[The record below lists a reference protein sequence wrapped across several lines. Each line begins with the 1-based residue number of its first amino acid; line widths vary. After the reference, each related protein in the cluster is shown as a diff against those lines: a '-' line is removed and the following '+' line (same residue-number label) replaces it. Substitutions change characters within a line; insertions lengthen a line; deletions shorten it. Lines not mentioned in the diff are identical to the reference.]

1 MTLIHLGL
9 DDLYK
14 EYIMKNVLFVAGLS
28 ERYYYDVFAASCIE
42 NGLSV
47 YVFDP
52 GRIPN
57 QATMHMSLDDSGS
70 VFGFIDVFKYVGQ
83 ELVEARLQI
92 REIDVAW
99 YLRENSDDEEETDTS
114 LEIRFAKNESR
125 RAFLSFIAVLDCK
138 WVNRKE
144 SIARVSSNKL
154 YQQQI
159 AQRCGLK
166 TPQTII
172 SNDPESVAVFSAEE
186 NGLLLKTLGYM
197 KLDALGNDFL
207 YSERFSHEELV
218 GSYEAIQACP
228 VFAQQYVEKRY
239 EYRVMV
245 IGNQVLACRI
255 DSQASPMTRT
265 DWRHYDFDNV
275 EHVRVEL
282 PNEIQAC
289 LINFMHELE
298 LNYGAIDLIE
308 TPEGNYVFL
317 EVNPCGQWGWIEHY
331 AGLGIPQAVASML
344 KLL

>member
-1 MTLIHLGL
+1 
-9 DDLYK
+9 
-14 EYIMKNVLFVAGLS
+14 MKNVLFIASLS
-28 ERYYYDVFAASCIE
+28 ERYYYNAFVTPCSE
-42 NGLSV
+42 VGLCV
-47 YVFDP
+47 YIFDP
-52 GRIPN
+52 SRIPG
-57 QATMHMSLDDSGS
+57 QAAIHVTLDDSGS
-70 VFGFIDVFKYVGQ
+70 VLGFIDVLKCVGQ
-83 ELVEARLQI
+83 ELMEVRLQI
-92 REIDVAW
+92 QDIDVAW
-99 YLRENSDDEEETDTS
+99 YIRESSDDAEETGSS

-125 RAFLSFIAVLDCK
+125 RAFLSLMSVLDCK

-144 SIARVSSNKL
+144 TIVRVSSNKL

-159 AQRCGLK
+159 AQRCGLR
-166 TPQTII
+166 TPQTLI
-172 SNDPESVAVFSAEE
+172 SNNPESVVTFSAEK

-207 YSERFSHEELV
+207 YSERFSHEELL
-218 GSYEAIQACP
+218 GSHDAIEVCP

-255 DSQASPMTRT
+255 DSQASSMTKT

-282 PNEIQAC
+282 PNEVQTH
-289 LINFMHELE
+289 LINFMRELE

-308 TPEGNYVFL
+308 TPEGDYVFL

-331 AGLGIPQAVASML
+331 ADLPISQAVANML
-344 KLL
+344 KSL

>member
-1 MTLIHLGL
+1 
-9 DDLYK
+9 
-14 EYIMKNVLFVAGLS
+14 MKNVLFVASLS
-28 ERYYYDVFAASCIE
+28 ERYYYDAFVAPCIE
-42 NGLSV
+42 VGLCV

-52 GRIPN
+52 GRILD
-57 QATMHMSLDDSGS
+57 QAVIHMALDDSGS
-70 VFGFIDVFKYVGQ
+70 VLGFIDVLKYVEQ

-92 REIDVAW
+92 RDIDVAW
-99 YLRENSDDEEETDTS
+99 YIRESSDDAREADAS
-114 LEIRFAKNESR
+114 LEIRFAENESR
-125 RAFLSFIAVLDCK
+125 CAFLSFVSVLDCK

-144 SIARVSSNKL
+144 SIVRVSSNKL

-172 SNDPESVAVFSAEE
+172 SNDPESVMAFSTKE

-197 KLDALGNDFL
+197 KLDAAGNDFL
-207 YSERFSHEELV
+207 YSERFSHEELLN
-218 GSYEAIQACP
+218 SPDAIQACP
-228 VFAQQYVEKRY
+228 LFAQQYVEKRY

-255 DSQASPMTRT
+255 DSQASSMTRT

-275 EHVRVEL
+275 EHIRVEL
-282 PNEIQAC
+282 PIIVQKH
-289 LINFMHELE
+289 LLRFMRKIE

-308 TPEGNYVFL
+308 MPNGEYVFL

-331 AGLGIPQAVASML
+331 AELSIPQAVASML
-344 KLL
+344 KSL